1 MARKIITN
9 NLTILALLINFII
22 TSLLFLSSPEL
33 LLLLLLLFHNLYV
46 IVITIIGLYNKVYRQ
61 SLGPIYLFI
70 YLFIFSVNKFLS
82 TTVNNNFL

>member
-61 SLGPIYLFI
+61 SLGSI